1 MRLLKNSWFVCCQ
14 NFRKWRHDYRII
26 LAAILI
32 LIEVNYFS
40 GSLGTI
46 CSSLGLKMSP
56 WLFPFLFTAQ
66 WSSIVFFLPLLFIF
80 CNAPF
85 IDANQPYSI
94 IRTGRTAWSI
104 GQVIYVALT
113 TAIYLLFIIFA
124 SIILHIGHLEFTSGW
139 GKLFTSLGNLT
150 FHSDIQINIFIP
162 TRIINYFSP
171 FQAMWFTFLFLWFS
185 GMFIGLLVYF
195 FNSLTN
201 TRIVGMGIASAFLV
215 FDSFLSQTFI
225 TLDLTYF
232 LYHFSPVTWSHLN
245 LIEIDYGTTQ
255 PTFPYVMVMYII
267 LNVILIVGCI
277 WANRKQ
283 TIEVLPP
290 V

>member
-26 LAAILI
+26 LSAIII
-32 LIEVNYFS
+32 LMEINYFS
-40 GSLGTI
+40 GSLGTV
-46 CSSLGLKMSP
+46 CGMLGLKMSP
-56 WLFPFLFTAQ
+56 WLFPFLFTSQ

-94 IRTGRTAWSI
+94 IRTGRTAWSV
-104 GQVIYVALT
+104 GQIIYVALT
-113 TAIYLLFIIFA
+113 TAIYLLFIVFA
-124 SIILHIGHLEFTSGW
+124 SILLHIGHMEFTSEW
-139 GKLFTSLGNLT
+139 GKFFTSFGNLA
-150 FHSDIQINIFIP
+150 FHSEVPLNIFVP
-162 TRIINYFSP
+162 TRIINYFTP
-171 FQAMWFTFLFLWFS
+171 LQAMWFTFLFLWFS
-185 GMFIGLLVYF
+185 GVFIGLLVYVL
-195 FNSLTN
+195 NSLTN
-201 TRIVGMGIASAFLV
+201 TRIVGLGVSGFFLA
-215 FDSFLSQTFI
+215 FDSFLSQT
-225 TLDLTYF
+225 LGHQSVNYF

-255 PTFPYVMVMYII
+255 PTFPYVMTMYVV
-267 LNVILIVGCI
+267 LTVILIVGCI

>member
-14 NFRKWRHDYRII
+14 NFRKWRHDYRIM

-32 LIEVNYFS
+32 LIGVNYFS
-40 GSLGTI
+40 GTLGSVCTGM
-46 CSSLGLKMSP
+46 GLKMSP
-56 WLFPFLFTAQ
+56 WLFPFLFT
-66 WSSIVFFLPLLFIF
+66 SSLSSVILFLPLLLIF

-104 GQVIYVALT
+104 GQIVYIGLT
-113 TAIYLLFIIFA
+113 SIVYLLFIIFA
-124 SIILHIGHLEFTSGW
+124 SILLHIGHMEFTTDW
-139 GKLFTSLGNLT
+139 GKFFTSMGNLT
-150 FHSDIQINIFIP
+150 FHTDVYIPISIP
-162 TRIINYFSP
+162 TRIINYFTP
-171 FQAMWFTFLFLWFS
+171 LQAMWFTFLFLWFS
-185 GMFIGLLVYF
+185 CMFVGLIVYL

-201 TRIVGMGIASAFLV
+201 TRIVGVGIAGAFLV
-215 FDSFLSQTFI
+215 FDAFLSF
-225 TLDLTYF
+225 TLAHPNINYF

-255 PTFPYVMVMYII
+255 PTFPYVMIMYII
-267 LNVILIVGCI
+267 LTVILTVSCI